1 MAQTCHMGDTASA
14 GHDAAPAPEPGLH
27 PPLPADDMA
36 ATRVVIVDDHAL
48 VREGTLQL
56 LEQDPGIEVVGHAG
70 TAEEG
75 LSLLDQLG
83 PDVAIVDINLP
94 GMSGLDLARKAG
106 ERHRNVRILI
116 VSAYD
121 DYAYVAE
128 ALEVGVGGY
137 MLKTAT
143 AKELLDAVHAVAD
156 DVFVLDRAVSGRLS
170 RRWRAGETA
179 TKPLTPR
186 EADVLTL
193 LAHGRSNKQIAAEL
207 SLGLRTIEGHVSN
220 IFAKLGV
227 ASRTEAVAHAISHHL
242 VSLDSNSLD
251 SNDGPARSY

>member
-1 MAQTCHMGDTASA
+1 MGDAARA
-14 GHDAAPAPEPGLH
+14 GHDAAPPCDPGPH
-27 PPLPADDMA
+27 PPPAPPA
-36 ATRVVIVDDHAL
+36 GGVQVARVVIVDDHAL

-70 TAEEG
+70 TAEQG
-75 LSLLDQLG
+75 LDLLDRLA

-106 ERHRNVRILI
+106 ERHPGVRILI

-143 AKELLDAVHAVAD
+143 ARELLDAVHAVAD
-156 DVFVLDRAVSGRLS
+156 GVFVLDRAVSGRLS
-170 RRWRAGETA
+170 RRWRAGEA
-179 TKPLTPR
+179 AAKPLTPR

-193 LAHGRSNKQIAAEL
+193 LSQGRSNKQIAAEL

-220 IFAKLGV
+220 IFGKLGV
-227 ASRTEAVAHAISHHL
+227 ASRTEAVAHALSHHL
-242 VSLDSNSLD
+242 VSLDSD
-251 SNDGPARSY
+251 DGPARSY